1 MYELNEQQVAAV
13 SGGDASAEVA
23 GGIRGAL
30 GGAGA
35 AAIYVG
41 LATNP
46 AGWVVLGIIGG
57 GALIGAGLGH
67 LQSK

>member
-1 MYELNEQQVAAV
+1 MKELNDEQVSSV

-30 GGAGA
+30 GGAAG

-41 LATNP
+41 LASNP
-46 AGWVVLGIIGG
+46 AGWVVLGIIVG
-57 GALIGAGLGH
+57 GALVGAGLGH
-67 LQSK
+67 LQEN